1 MSDEIAVMAVRELAA
16 RCAALRA
23 RVELLAQ
30 TVVGLQAELATIRAM
45 TRELTFI
52 RMRPRK
58 PKYGRIP

>member
-1 MSDEIAVMAVRELAA
+1 VSDEIAVMAVRELAA

-45 TRELTFI
+45 TRE
-52 RMRPRK
+52 
-58 PKYGRIP
+58 